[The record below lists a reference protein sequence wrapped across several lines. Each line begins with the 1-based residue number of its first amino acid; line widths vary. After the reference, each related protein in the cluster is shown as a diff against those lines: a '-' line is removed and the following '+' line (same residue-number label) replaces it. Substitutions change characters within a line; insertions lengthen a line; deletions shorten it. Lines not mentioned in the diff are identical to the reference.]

1 MILTV
6 TLNAAIDKTHL
17 IPGFGV
23 ERVNRPAEVIAL
35 AGGKGINVAR
45 VLTTLGQPT
54 LATGLV
60 AGHAGA
66 FIEDCVKREGIP
78 HAFMRLPA
86 GESRTCLA
94 VVHPE
99 TGTTTEINESG
110 APVDAAAFQAF
121 MAMYRDLL
129 PDAEW
134 VALSGSMPPGL
145 DGEACLAM
153 MKAAR
158 EAGKRVTL
166 DTSGPPLARALAGR
180 PDIVKPNQHEAEDV
194 LGFAITPETLGAA
207 LSGLIDRGAG
217 LVALTLGGSGAAIA
231 TPQEAYFFTAPAVR
245 VVNPIGSG
253 DSFLAGLLAG
263 LTRGRA
269 LAEAGALGVACGSAN
284 AAVAGAAACPS
295 DLIQSL
301 LPHVSVAPL
310 DEAHWAVGTF
320 A

>member
-23 ERVNRPAEVIAL
+23 ERVNRPTEVIAL

-45 VLTTLGQPT
+45 VLRTLGQPT

-60 AGHAGA
+60 AGHAGS
-66 FIEDCVKREGIP
+66 FIEACVAREGIP
-78 HAFMRLPA
+78 HRFLRLPT

-99 TGTTTEINESG
+99 TGATTEINEPG
-110 APVDAAAFQAF
+110 APVDAVSLTA
-121 MAMYRDLL
+121 LL
-129 PDAEW
+129 ALYGQLLADADW

-145 DGEACLAM
+145 DGEAYLTM
-153 MKAAR
+153 MAAAR
-158 EAGKRVTL
+158 KAGKRIAL
-166 DTSGPPLARALAGR
+166 DTSGPPLAHALAGR
-180 PDIVKPNQHEAEDV
+180 PDILKPNQHEAQDV
-194 LGFAITPETLGAA
+194 LGYAVTPDTLAAA
-207 LSGLIDRGAG
+207 LADLLDRGAG
-217 LVALTLGGSGAAIA
+217 MVALTLGGSGAAIA
-231 TPQEAYFFTAPAVR
+231 NRDEAFFFTAPAVR
-245 VVNPIGSG
+245 VVNAIGSG
-253 DSFLAGLLAG
+253 DSFLAGLLSG
-263 LTRGRA
+263 LSKGRS

-284 AAVAGAAACPS
+284 AAVAGAAACSS
-295 DLIQSL
+295 DMIHSL
-301 LPHVSVAPL
+301 LPHVQVSPL